1 MVVAMVNVIYSVSG
15 GFCWVVLA
23 PLTVPLQVF
32 KYCQLSNYN
41 FQLQIYRIISEN
53 CTEGEIEKKINLR
66 KILFLHDFSHA
77 L

>member
-32 KYCQLSNYN
+32 KYSQLSNYN

-53 CTEGEIEKKINLR
+53 LR
-66 KILFLHDFSHA
+66 EL
-77 L
+77 